1 MERRFAAIVILMAVG
16 LVVAA
21 CGGDAPKAP
30 PTPTPIDTGAIVQEA
45 VQEALSQAEKQLDE
59 ATAAA
64 AKAREADAAAA
75 QAAVAK
81 ALTAAEKAAA
91 EAQKAAVAEALAAA
105 EKQLADA
112 TAAAEKARDAA
123 AAAAAATAA
132 ATAAAAA
139 AAAAAPV
146 PFDAAYFKGKT
157 LRMIVPYDPGGGYDA
172 NSRMVAKHLGDYLP
186 GNPKIIVQNRSG
198 AGGLIGSNF
207 MYNSLKAPNIGM
219 FPTDVVANQIVG
231 SEGVEFDFTKFNYV
245 GSLSRAT
252 KACFARVDANVNT
265 VQDVIGRSEPL
276 YVASS
281 GSGDKSWSQLLLQ
294 ELGANI
300 HQVTGYQ
307 GTADMHIA
315 LEAGEVDARCTTW
328 STVPASN
335 PAWFEDPKLVKPFIQ
350 FTTAAPDPD
359 KHLAGVEQIIK
370 YKDQFSD
377 IGWNTM
383 LASAAPLQTYRAIVL
398 PPGAPAGMVTVFREA
413 FWEMVTDDPFKNDLK
428 RIGRPLDP
436 QKGADVERQLVTELS
451 VSPEVVIAFK
461 KLLGVE

>member
-1 MERRFAAIVILMAVG
+1 
-16 LVVAA
+16 
-21 CGGDAPKAP
+21 
-30 PTPTPIDTGAIVQEA
+30 
-45 VQEALSQAEKQLDE
+45 
-59 ATAAA
+59 
-64 AKAREADAAAA
+64 
-75 QAAVAK
+75 
-81 ALTAAEKAAA
+81 
-91 EAQKAAVAEALAAA
+91 
-105 EKQLADA
+105 
-112 TAAAEKARDAA
+112 
-123 AAAAAATAA
+123 
-132 ATAAAAA
+132 
-139 AAAAAPV
+139 
-146 PFDAAYFKGKT
+146 
-157 LRMIVPYDPGGGYDA
+157 MIVPYDPGGGYDA

-231 SEGVEFDFTKFNYV
+231 SEGVKFDFTKFNYV

-265 VQDVIGRSEPL
+265 VQDVISRSEPL
-276 YVASS
+276 NVASS
-281 GSGDKSWSQLLLQ
+281 GSGDKSWSQLLKQ

-300 HQVTGYQ
+300 KQVTGYQ

-335 PAWFEDPKLVKPFIQ
+335 PAWFEDPKLVKAFIQ

-359 KHLAGVEQIIK
+359 KHLAGVEQISK

-398 PPGAPAGMVTVFREA
+398 PPGAPADMVTVFRES
-413 FWEMVTDDPFKNDLK
+413 FWEMVTGDPFKNDLK

-436 QKGADVERQLVTELS
+436 QSGADVERQLVTELS
-451 VSPEVVIAFK
+451 VSPEVVKAFK
-461 KLLGVE
+461 ELLGVK